1 MNFTVSYPTPEATQG
16 EAVTSSV
23 TTNNIPITPNYED
36 YDERLIYVLRIIY
49 MIGHSLAFLLGTLGN
64 GLVIYFTVFK
74 MKRTVNI
81 VWFLN
86 LAIADFIFMSV
97 LIFRI
102 VTVALNFH
110 WIFGGFMC
118 RMNDAIFF
126 INLYASIFL
135 ITAISID
142 RCISII
148 YPVWCQNHRTPR
160 LASYVA
166 LAIWILAIIFSVPYF
181 VFSDTK
187 VIGKR
192 TVCTYNIDD
201 KDAVMV
207 IDKNLAIS
215 RFIFSFVVPLAVII
229 SCYAIILLRIQRNRI
244 ITSKKP
250 FKIAVAVIIAFFV
263 CWFPLHLF
271 FFLELSLDYGGN
283 HHLKYVVLIAIPL
296 CKNLAVINS
305 CINPILYVFVG
316 RDFKEKF
323 WRSFQSIF
331 ESAFMEEPNQ
341 ATFKSKSR
349 SIADS
354 QML

>member
-1 MNFTVSYPTPEATQG
+1 MDFTVPYPTADVTQG
-16 EAVTSSV
+16 EIVTSSV
-23 TTNNIPITPNYED
+23 TNNIPIMPTYND
-36 YDERLIYVLRIIY
+36 YDERLRYALRIIY
-49 MIGHSLAFLLGTLGN
+49 MIGHILAFVLGTIGN

-74 MKRTVNI
+74 MRRTVNI
-81 VWFLN
+81 VWYLN
-86 LAIADFIFMSV
+86 LAIADFTFMFV

-102 VTVALNFH
+102 ITVAINFN

-118 RMNDAIFF
+118 RMNNAIFF
-126 INLYASIFL
+126 INLYASILL

-142 RCISII
+142 RCISVI

-166 LAIWILAIIFSVPYF
+166 LAIWILAIIFSVPY
-181 VFSDTK
+181 VIYLDTK

-192 TVCTYNIDD
+192 TVCTYNIED
-201 KDAVMV
+201 KDVAKA
-207 IDKNLAIS
+207 IDIGLAIS
-215 RFIFSFVVPLAVII
+215 RFIFSFVIPLVVII
-229 SCYAIILLRIQRNRI
+229 SCYAIILLRIRRKRMT
-244 ITSKKP
+244 TSSKP

-271 FFLELSLDYGGN
+271 FFLELSLDYCGN

-305 CINPILYVFVG
+305 CINPIIYVFVG

-331 ESAFMEEPNQ
+331 ESAFMEEPIQ
-341 ATFKSKSR
+341 ASSRSKSR
-349 SIADS
+349 STADS
-354 QML
+354 QLL